1 MRNHQ
6 QDMGYNYGNYYGA
19 MMADTAGGGA
29 GEYPGALQPNGQ
41 GMGGGNT
48 LDKLYVVKLNLF
60 YTQMNHHFL

>member
-41 GMGGGNT
+41 GMGGCY
-48 LDKLYVVKLNLF
+48 LDKLHV
-60 YTQMNHHFL
+60 